1 MKAILRGN
9 FITLSAYIKNIKKER
24 KKEIEE
30 SLVT

>member
-24 KKEIEE
+24 KKLK
-30 SLVT
+30 SH